1 MQSAEI
7 LISLEHEKP
16 SWWVWVNDEMIP
28 NDVEEQSG
36 IDDENYLVVSEEH
49 VVDGVANFMARCI
62 LSNPKALVGDDQM
75 FCTCLIYGMNFHLT
89 LF

>member
-1 MQSAEI
+1 
-7 LISLEHEKP
+7 
-16 SWWVWVNDEMIP
+16 MIP

-36 IDDENYLVVSEEH
+36 IDDENYLVVCEEH

-89 LF
+89 LFWFPGIADFDTRGVAEE